1 MVIYIPA
8 HLIRAYE
15 SNQEKLKFQ
24 DLKDK
29 KYEEIKNIRK
39 RGEVIQKIY
48 IQFIKTELAIET
60 IFQIAGQILLL
71 LQSRTSSPTVSGL
84 ETVFGKSSNSFVS
97 ADVLIILSI
106 AWSMKTVVTLNL
118 KAADVEKTHLRFK
131 TKVCLILTSLLSS
144 SARLLSIISFFTPFI
159 GLFSLLN
166 HHKAEQIPFGP
177 SKTGELK
184 PDDQI
189 TIDNRTFTWG
199 KVDRWTFEN
208 DTETAPEY
216 NLYTYFTLGQSFAIF
231 SCLVFLQFIAVFTVK
246 LTRVK
251 KFRQANILNK
261 FIHSTDNL
269 TIASPFEDFDVLDG
283 TEKEHRER
291 FQKVNTEVLMT
302 MAVNMIFHLVMLAP
316 LWYTGKY

>member
-1 MVIYIPA
+1 MVIFIPA
-8 HLIRAYE
+8 HLIHAYE

-48 IQFIKTELAIET
+48 IQFIKTELGIET
-60 IFQIAGQILLL
+60 IFQIAGQIVLL

-131 TKVCLILTSLLSS
+131 TKMFMILISLLSS

-246 LTRVK
+246 FTRVK

-269 TIASPFEDFDVLDG
+269 TIASPFEDFDVLNG